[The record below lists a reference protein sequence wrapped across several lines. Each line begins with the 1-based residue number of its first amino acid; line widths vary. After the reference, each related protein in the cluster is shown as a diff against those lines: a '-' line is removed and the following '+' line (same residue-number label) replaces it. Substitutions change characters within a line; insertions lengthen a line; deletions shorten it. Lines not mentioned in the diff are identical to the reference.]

1 MLLNSL
7 IEHSFLEAFEVVY
20 KLISSRGFG
29 NAVTPFL
36 KVKYLCKE
44 KLLDEV
50 KGNYCRSGDR
60 FGYAQA
66 LSFLVDGFCQNVSL
80 VKAGKLIEEISEL
93 GVVPMEPGCGI
104 WLTNLVQAG
113 DIDAASQFLKSKGP

>member
-1 MLLNSL
+1 
-7 IEHSFLEAFEVVY
+7 
-20 KLISSRGFG
+20 
-29 NAVTPFL
+29 
-36 KVKYLCKE
+36 
-44 KLLDEV
+44 
-50 KGNYCRSGDR
+50 
-60 FGYAQA
+60 